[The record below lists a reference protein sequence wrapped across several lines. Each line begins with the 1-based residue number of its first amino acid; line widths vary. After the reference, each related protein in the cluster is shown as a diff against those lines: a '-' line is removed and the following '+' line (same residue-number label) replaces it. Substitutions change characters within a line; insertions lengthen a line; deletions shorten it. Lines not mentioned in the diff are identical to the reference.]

1 MPPGRWHAARSAQ
14 VSRQQGCLRTVKKEE
29 EEDGYISMQTARPQ
43 TLNRPGQ
50 ELFRQLFRQLRYHE
64 SSGPLETL
72 SRLQEL
78 CRWWMRPDVLSKAQM
93 LELLVLEQFLSILPG
108 ELRTWVQLHC
118 PESGAEVV
126 ALLEE
131 LQRDLDGTSLKDPC
145 LTQSPDVHWIGT
157 SALQPAQI
165 WPPASHLRNSSAL
178 EDHLETPHGI
188 GVCDFLTEQADSPA
202 VSVPDYFQIEEGI
215 EYQEALT
222 FQDVEVTFSQEEWGC
237 LNSAQRNLYRDVILE
252 NYGNVVSVVGSS
264 PKPALVSWL
273 EARKPWGMNIC
284 TVQLKRDPD
293 AAPEG
298 GKLQIKSS
306 KFILKQEPSEYTET
320 CVKTSVCPETS
331 ISKETGLKESFKQR
345 SRLQKSCGDSIQ
357 MKEIKEETDISQ
369 RTGRDSEV
377 LRNNDILELQHVKYM
392 SVSRKKL
399 SFKHGYDRN
408 FRKSSHHYN
417 NKYGEGLRD
426 TVEGFGVYQNTRLKE
441 NEKDRCVETL
451 GKSSYSRHECHQRC
465 YSQGN
470 IFKCRVCEKAFKWR
484 SNCIRHEKIHTGVK
498 PYKCSFCDK
507 AFQRLSAYRLHQKTH
522 TKARH
527 VSSKYK
533 NALTCSSDASHHLTD
548 QDEEEHLDCS
558 QCGKNFSCKSYAL
571 EHQRIHTQEKPYKCT
586 RCRKTF
592 RWKSNFSRHMRL
604 HHKEVCKPEKC
615 QEDFKQNH
623 NQFQVISTVEKT
635 FPCQNCG
642 KTYTQKK
649 SLIEH
654 QRIHTGEKPYQCSG
668 CGKTFTYRSSY
679 IIHMKRKQHAIKIKP
694 ERGCLPF
701 SQSTVFPIPQ
711 RSHNTEEPNKC
722 KYCSKAF
729 HNRSFLLIHERI
741 HTREKPYKCRECEKA
756 FRWSSNLYRH
766 ERKHFLHKRYK
777 YHESKETSNLQS
789 KILID
794 QKPFWCQECGKTFT
808 RKRSLLDHKG
818 IHSGERRFKC
828 NLCEK
833 SFDRNYRLVN
843 HQRIHTTEQP
853 FQSQW
858 HDKDFVGIHAR
869 SVDQRKHSRTL
880 QSEYGLRSDKPGL
893 SYCQDVRLNIQE
905 LELSGKKLHEECDNP
920 SDENSKS
927 IAFQNVPTKK
937 KACHRCNTCG
947 KTFKKHSH
955 LISHKRCHTKERPF
969 KCIVCGRAFRW
980 SSNLTRHMKK
990 HVRN

>member
-1 MPPGRWHAARSAQ
+1 MPPGRWNAARTAQ
-14 VSRQQGCLRTVKKEE
+14 VSREQGCLRIVKKEE

-131 LQRDLDGTSLKDPC
+131 LQKDLDGTPQKDPC
-145 LTQSPDVHWIGT
+145 LTQNPDVHWIGT
-157 SALQPAQI
+157 GALQPAQI
-165 WPPASHLRNSSAL
+165 WSPASHLRNSSAL
-178 EDHLETPHGI
+178 EDHLETPYGI
-188 GVCDFLTEQADSPA
+188 GICDSLAEQTDSRA
-202 VSVPDYFQIEEGI
+202 VSVPDYFQLEKDI

-264 PKPALVSWL
+264 PKPALISWL

-284 TVQLKRDPD
+284 TVQFKRDPD
-293 AAPEG
+293 AVPEG
-298 GKLQIKSS
+298 GKLQIKPS
-306 KFILKQEPSEYTET
+306 KFILKQKSSEYIET
-320 CVKTSVCPETS
+320 CVNTSVSPETS
-331 ISKETGLKESFKQR
+331 VFEETGLKESFKQK
-345 SRLQKSCGDSIQ
+345 SRLQTSCGDSIQ
-357 MKEIKEETDISQ
+357 MKEMKEGANISQ
-369 RTGRDSEV
+369 RTGRESEV
-377 LRNNDILELQHVKYM
+377 LRNNDILELKHVKYV
-392 SVSRKKL
+392 SVSRKRL

-417 NKYGEGLRD
+417 NKYGEGLRG
-426 TVEGFGVYQNTRLKE
+426 TVEGFGVYQNTGLKK
-441 NEKDRCVETL
+441 NGKDRCGET
-451 GKSSYSRHECHQRC
+451 SRRTSPSHPEYHQRC
-465 YSQGN
+465 YSQGAL
-470 IFKCRVCEKAFKWR
+470 FQCRVCAKAFKWR

-498 PYKCSFCDK
+498 PYQCSLCEK

-522 TKARH
+522 SKQKRG
-527 VSSKYK
+527 SSKYK
-533 NALTCSSDASHHLTD
+533 NALTCSLDVSHHLTD
-548 QDEEEHLDCS
+548 QDEEKHLHCN

-571 EHQRIHTQEKPYKCT
+571 EHQKIHTREKPFKCT

-592 RWKSNFSRHMRL
+592 RWKSNFSRHMKL
-604 HHKEVCKPEKC
+604 HHREVRKQEKR
-615 QEDFKQNH
+615 QEDFKQSH
-623 NQFQVISTVEKT
+623 SQSQFISTVEKT

-642 KTYTQKK
+642 KTFTQKK

-668 CGKTFTYRSSY
+668 CGETFTYRSSY

-694 ERGCLPF
+694 EHGCLTF
-701 SQSTVFPIPQ
+701 SQGAVFPIP
-711 RSHNTEEPNKC
+711 RGSHNTEEPNKC
-722 KYCSKAF
+722 KYCGKAF
-729 HNRSFLLIHERI
+729 HNHSFLLIHERV
-741 HTREKPYKCRECEKA
+741 HTREKPYQCRECEKA

-766 ERKHFLHKRYK
+766 QRKHLLHKQYK
-777 YHESKETSNLQS
+777 YRERKETSNLQS

-858 HDKDFVGIHAR
+858 RGEDFVGIHVR
-869 SVDQRKHSRTL
+869 SVGQRKHSSTL
-880 QSEYGLRSDKPGL
+880 QSEYGLHSDKPGL

-905 LELSGKKLHEECDNP
+905 LELSRKLHKECDNP
-920 SDENSKS
+920 SDESSES

-937 KACHRCNTCG
+937 KACHKCSTCG
-947 KTFKKHSH
+947 KIFKKHSH
-955 LISHKRCHTKERPF
+955 LISHSRCHTQERPF
-969 KCIVCGRAFRW
+969 KCIVCGKTFRW
-980 SSNLTRHMKK
+980 SSNLTRHMKN
-990 HVRN
+990 HIRD

>member
-1 MPPGRWHAARSAQ
+1 MPPGKWYAARSAQ
-14 VSRQQGCLRTVKKEE
+14 VSREQGCLRTVKKEE
-29 EEDGYISMQTARPQ
+29 EKNGYISVQTARPQ

-72 SRLQEL
+72 RRLQEL

-108 ELRTWVQLHC
+108 ELRTWVQLHS

-131 LQRDLDGTSLKDPC
+131 LQRDLDGTPLKDPC
-145 LTQSPDVHWIGT
+145 LTQNPDVHWIGT
-157 SALQPAQI
+157 GALQPAQI
-165 WPPASHLRNSSAL
+165 CSPAPHLRNNSAL

-188 GVCDFLTEQADSPA
+188 GVCDFLAEQADSPA
-202 VSVPDYFQIEEGI
+202 VSVSDYFQIEEGI
-215 EYQEALT
+215 KYQEALT

-252 NYGNVVSVVGSS
+252 NYRNVVSVVGSS
-264 PKPALVSWL
+264 SKPALISWL
-273 EARKPWGMNIC
+273 EARKPWGVNIC
-284 TVQLKRDPD
+284 TVQFKRGLS
-293 AAPEG
+293 AVTEG
-298 GKLQIKSS
+298 GKLQNKSS
-306 KFILKQEPSEYTET
+306 QFILEQKASEHTET
-320 CVKTSVCPETS
+320 CVKPSVWSETSVSE
-331 ISKETGLKESFKQR
+331 EAGLRESFKQR
-345 SRLQKSCGDSIQ
+345 SMLQKSCGDSIQ
-357 MKEIKEETDISQ
+357 MKKMKEETDISQ
-369 RTGRDSEV
+369 RTGRESEV
-377 LRNNDILELQHVKYM
+377 LRNNDILELKHVKCV
-392 SVSRKKL
+392 SISRKKL
-399 SFKHGYDRN
+399 SFKHGYNRN
-408 FRKSSHHYN
+408 FRRSSHCYN

-426 TVEGFGVYQNTRLKE
+426 RVEGFGVYQQTGLKE
-441 NEKDRCVETL
+441 SGKDRCGETL
-451 GKSSYSRHECHQRC
+451 RKSSYSHLEYHQRC
-465 YSQGN
+465 HSQGSL
-470 IFKCRVCEKAFKWR
+470 FKCRVCEKAFKWR

-498 PYKCSFCDK
+498 PYKCSLCEK
-507 AFQRLSAYRLHQKTH
+507 AFQRLSAYRLHQETH
-522 TKARH
+522 TKQKYE
-527 VSSKYK
+527 SSKYK
-533 NALTCSSDASHHLTD
+533 NVLTRRLDVSHHLTD
-548 QDEEEHLDCS
+548 QDEEKYLHCN

-571 EHQRIHTQEKPYKCT
+571 AHQRIHTQEKPYKCT

-592 RWKSNFSRHMRL
+592 RWKSNFTRHMKL
-604 HHKEVCKPEKC
+604 HHKEVYKQEKC
-615 QEDFKQNH
+615 QESLKQSYS
-623 NQFQVISTVEKT
+623 QSQIISTVENT
-635 FPCQNCG
+635 FPCHNCG
-642 KTYTQKK
+642 KTFTQKK

-701 SQSTVFPIPQ
+701 SQGTVFPIPQ
-711 RSHNTEEPNKC
+711 RSHTTEEPNKC
-722 KYCSKAF
+722 KYCGKAF

-756 FRWSSNLYRH
+756 FRWSSNLSRH
-766 ERKHFLHKRYK
+766 ERKHFLHKRYE
-777 YHESKETSNLQS
+777 YHESKQTSNLQS
-789 KILID
+789 KFLID

-828 NLCEK
+828 NFCEK

-858 HDKDFVGIHAR
+858 HDKDFV
-869 SVDQRKHSRTL
+869 DQRKHSRSL
-880 QSEYGLRSDKPGL
+880 QSEYGLRADKPGL

-905 LELSGKKLHEECDNP
+905 LGQSGEPRKECDE
-920 SDENSKS
+920 SSKS

-937 KACHRCNTCG
+937 KACHKCSTCG
-947 KTFKKHSH
+947 KTFRKHSH

-969 KCIVCGRAFRW
+969 KCTVCGKTFRW
-980 SSNLTRHMKK
+980 SSNLTRHVKN

>member
-1 MPPGRWHAARSAQ
+1 MPPGRCYAARSVQ
-14 VSRQQGCLRTVKKEE
+14 MSREQGRLRMVKKEE
-29 EEDGYISMQTARPQ
+29 EEDGYISVETARPQ

-118 PESGAEVV
+118 PESGADVV

-131 LQRDLDGTSLKDPC
+131 LQRDLDGTPLKDPC
-145 LTQSPDVHWIGT
+145 LTQNPDVHWIGT
-157 SALQPAQI
+157 GALQAAQI
-165 WPPASHLRNSSAL
+165 WSPASHLSNSSAL
-178 EDHLETPHGI
+178 EDCLETPHGI
-188 GVCDFLTEQADSPA
+188 GQADSPA
-202 VSVPDYFQIEEGI
+202 VLMPDYFQMEESI
-215 EYQEALT
+215 EYQETLT
-222 FQDVEVTFSQEEWGC
+222 FQDVEVTFSKEEWGC

-264 PKPALVSWL
+264 PKPALISWL

-284 TVQLKRDPD
+284 TVQLKREPD

-298 GKLQIKSS
+298 KLQIEPN
-306 KFILKQEPSEYTET
+306 KFILKQEPSKHTEA
-320 CVKTSVCPETS
+320 CVKPSGCPVTSAFEG
-331 ISKETGLKESFKQR
+331 TGLKESFEQK
-345 SRLQKSCGDSIQ
+345 SKLQKSCGDSIQ
-357 MKEIKEETDISQ
+357 MKEMKEGTDIGQ
-369 RTGRDSEV
+369 KTGRDSEV
-377 LRNNDILELQHVKYM
+377 LRNSDFFELKHVKCV

-408 FRKSSHHYN
+408 LRKSLYHYN
-417 NKYGEGLRD
+417 NKCGEGIRD
-426 TVEGFGVYQNTRLKE
+426 TVEGFGVHQSAALKE
-441 NEKDRCVETL
+441 SEKDRCGETVR
-451 GKSSYSRHECHQRC
+451 KSSHSHLEYHQRY
-465 YSQGN
+465 YSQGSL
-470 IFKCRVCEKAFKWR
+470 FKCRVCEKAFKWR

-498 PYKCSFCDK
+498 PYKCSSCEK

-522 TKARH
+522 AKQKHESR
-527 VSSKYK
+527 KY
-533 NALTCSSDASHHLTD
+533 NIALPCSLDASHCLTD
-548 QDEEEHLDCS
+548 QDEEKHLHCS

-592 RWKSNFSRHMRL
+592 RWKSNFTRHMKL
-604 HHKEVCKPEKC
+604 HGKEVCKQERR
-615 QEDFKQNH
+615 QEDFKQNYS
-623 NQFQVISTVEKT
+623 QSQVISTIEKT
-635 FPCQNCG
+635 FLCQNCG
-642 KTYTQKK
+642 KTFTQKK

-654 QRIHTGEKPYQCSG
+654 QRIHTGEKLYQCSG
-668 CGKTFTYRSSY
+668 CGKTFACRSSY
-679 IIHMKRKQHAIKIKP
+679 IIHLKRKRHAIKIRP
-694 ERGCLPF
+694 ESDSLPF
-701 SQSTVFPIPQ
+701 SQSTAFPIPQ
-711 RSHNTEEPNKC
+711 SSHNTEEPNQC
-722 KYCSKAF
+722 KYCGRAF

-741 HTREKPYKCRECEKA
+741 HTREKPFKCRECEKA
-756 FRWSSNLYRH
+756 FRWRSNLYRH
-766 ERKHFLHKRYK
+766 ERKHFLHKRYE

-789 KILID
+789 KIFID

-858 HDKDFVGIHAR
+858 HDKDFVGTHAH
-869 SVDQRKHSRTL
+869 SVDQRKHRIL
-880 QSEYGLRSDKPGL
+880 QSEYSLRSVKPGL
-893 SYCQDVRLNIQE
+893 SYCQDVSVNIQE
-905 LELSGKKLHEECDNP
+905 LELSEKKPLDNP
-920 SDENSKS
+920 SDESSKS

-937 KACHRCNTCG
+937 KACHKCNTCG
-947 KTFKKHSH
+947 KTFRKHSH

-969 KCIVCGRAFRW
+969 KCIVCGKTFRW
-980 SSNLTRHMKK
+980 SSNLTRHVKN
-990 HVRN
+990 HFRD

>member
-1 MPPGRWHAARSAQ
+1 MPPGRWYAARAAQ
-14 VSRQQGCLRTVKKEE
+14 VSREQGCLRLVKKEE
-29 EEDGYISMQTARPQ
+29 EDDGCISVHTARPQ

-72 SRLQEL
+72 RRLQEL

-131 LQRDLDGTSLKDPC
+131 LQRDLDGTAQTDPC
-145 LTQSPDVHWIGT
+145 LTQNPDVHWIGT
-157 SALQPAQI
+157 GALQHAQI
-165 WPPASHLRNSSAL
+165 WSPASHLRNSSDL
-178 EDHLETPHGI
+178 EDHLETPHEIGI
-188 GVCDFLTEQADSPA
+188 CDFLAEQTDSPA
-202 VSVPDYFQIEEGI
+202 VSVPDYFQIEESI

-264 PKPALVSWL
+264 SKPALVSWL
-273 EARKPWGMNIC
+273 EARKPWGANNC
-284 TVQLKRDPD
+284 TVQLKRDVD
-293 AAPEG
+293 AVSEG

-306 KFILKQEPSEYTET
+306 KFILKQEPSEYTES
-320 CVKTSVCPETS
+320 CLKPSVCPETTVS
-331 ISKETGLKESFKQR
+331 EETELRESFKEQ
-345 SRLQKSCGDSIQ
+345 SRLQKSCGDSIEV
-357 MKEIKEETDISQ
+357 KETTEGTEISQ
-369 RTGRDSEV
+369 RTGRESEV
-377 LRNNDILELQHVKYM
+377 LRNNGFLELKHIKCVNI
-392 SVSRKKL
+392 SRKKL
-399 SFKHGYDRN
+399 SFKHVYDRN
-408 FRKSSHHYN
+408 FRKSAHHYN

-426 TVEGFGVYQNTRLKE
+426 IVEGFGVHQNTELKE
-441 NEKDRCVETL
+441 NKTDRCGETL
-451 GKSSYSRHECHQRC
+451 RKSSHSHPEYHQRC

-470 IFKCRVCEKAFKWR
+470 MFKCRVCEKAFKWR

-498 PYKCSFCDK
+498 PYKCSCCEK
-507 AFQRLSAYRLHQKTH
+507 TFQHLSAYRLHQETH
-522 TKARH
+522 TKQKH
-527 VSSKYK
+527 ESSKYK
-533 NALTCSSDASHHLTD
+533 NALTCSLDVSHHLTD
-548 QDEEEHLDCS
+548 QDEERHLHCN

-571 EHQRIHTQEKPYKCT
+571 EHQRIHTQEKPYKCP

-592 RWKSNFSRHMRL
+592 RWKSNFSRHMKL
-604 HHKEVCKPEKC
+604 HHKEKR
-615 QEDFKQNH
+615 QEDFKQNYT
-623 NQFQVISTVEKT
+623 QSQVISTVEKT

-642 KTYTQKK
+642 KTFTQKK

-654 QRIHTGEKPYQCSG
+654 QRIHTGEKPYQCNG
-668 CGKTFTYRSSY
+668 CGKTFSYRSSY

-694 ERGCLPF
+694 ERVCLPF
-701 SQSTVFPIPQ
+701 SQGTVFPILQ
-711 RSHNTEEPNKC
+711 LGHNTEEPNKC
-722 KYCSKAF
+722 KYCGKAF
-729 HNRSFLLIHERI
+729 HNRSFLLIHERV
-741 HTREKPYKCRECEKA
+741 HTREKPFKCRECEKA

-766 ERKHFLHKRYK
+766 ERKHFLHKQYK

-789 KILID
+789 KNLID

-828 NLCEK
+828 NFCEK

-858 HDKDFVGIHAR
+858 RDKDFVEMSEH
-869 SVDQRKHSRTL
+869 SVDQRKPSRTL
-880 QSEYGLRSDKPGL
+880 QSEYGLCSDKPGL
-893 SYCQDVRLNIQE
+893 SHCQDVRLNIQE
-905 LELSGKKLHEECDNP
+905 LEPSGKKLHTECDGP
-920 SDENSKS
+920 SDESLRS

-937 KACHRCNTCG
+937 KACHKCNFCE
-947 KTFKKHSH
+947 KIFKKHSH
-955 LISHKRCHTKERPF
+955 LVSHKRCHTKERPF
-969 KCIVCGRAFRW
+969 KCIVCGKTFRW
-980 SSNLTRHMKK
+980 SSNLTRHVKN

>member
-1 MPPGRWHAARSAQ
+1 
-14 VSRQQGCLRTVKKEE
+14 
-29 EEDGYISMQTARPQ
+29 MQTARPQ

-131 LQRDLDGTSLKDPC
+131 LQRDLDGTPLKDPC
-145 LTQSPDVHWIGT
+145 LTQNPDVHWIGT

-165 WPPASHLRNSSAL
+165 WSPASHLKNSSAL
-178 EDHLETPHGI
+178 EDHLETSHGI
-188 GVCDFLTEQADSPA
+188 GICDVLAEQTDSPA
-202 VSVPDYFQIEEGI
+202 VSVPDYFQLEEGI
-215 EYQEALT
+215 EYQVTASKPLVIKLQEALT

-264 PKPALVSWL
+264 PKPALISWL
-273 EARKPWGMNIC
+273 EARKPWGVNIC
-284 TVQLKRDPD
+284 TVQLKRDAD

-298 GKLQIKSS
+298 GKLQIKPN
-306 KFILKQEPSEYTET
+306 KFILKQKPSEYIEA
-320 CVKTSVCPETS
+320 CVKTSVSPETS
-331 ISKETGLKESFKQR
+331 VSEETGLKESFKQK
-345 SRLQKSCGDSIQ
+345 SRLQTSCGDSIQ
-357 MKEIKEETDISQ
+357 MKEMKEGADISQ
-369 RTGRDSEV
+369 RTGRESEV
-377 LRNNDILELQHVKYM
+377 LRNNDILELKHVKCV
-392 SVSRKKL
+392 SVSRKRL

-417 NKYGEGLRD
+417 NKYGEGLRG
-426 TVEGFGVYQNTRLKE
+426 TGEGFGVYQNTGLKE
-441 NEKDRCVETL
+441 NGKDRYGETSR
-451 GKSSYSRHECHQRC
+451 KSWHAHPEHRQPSYSEEGLFQ
-465 YSQGN
+465 
-470 IFKCRVCEKAFKWR
+470 CRVCGKAFKWR
-484 SNCIRHEKIHTGVK
+484 SNRIRHEKIHTGVK
-498 PYKCSFCDK
+498 PYQCSLCEK
-507 AFQRLSAYRLHQKTH
+507 AFQRLSSYRLHQKTH
-522 TKARH
+522 SKQKRG
-527 VSSKYK
+527 SSKYK
-533 NALTCSSDASHHLTD
+533 NALTCSLDVSHHLTD
-548 QDEEEHLDCS
+548 RDERKHLHCN
-558 QCGKNFSCKSYAL
+558 QCGKNFSCKSYAI

-592 RWKSNFSRHMRL
+592 RWKSNFSRHMKL
-604 HHKEVCKPEKC
+604 HHKEVYKQEKR
-615 QEDFKQNH
+615 QEDFKQSYR
-623 NQFQVISTVEKT
+623 QSQVISTVEKT

-642 KTYTQKK
+642 KTFTQKK

-668 CGKTFTYRSSY
+668 CGETFTYRSSY
-679 IIHMKRKQHAIKIKP
+679 IIHMKRTQHAIKIKP
-694 ERGCLPF
+694 EHGCLTF
-701 SQSTVFPIPQ
+701 SQGAVFPIP
-711 RSHNTEEPNKC
+711 RGSHNTEGSNKC
-722 KYCSKAF
+722 KYCGKAF
-729 HNRSFLLIHERI
+729 HNRSFLLIHERV
-741 HTREKPYKCRECEKA
+741 HTREKPYQCRECEKA

-766 ERKHFLHKRYK
+766 QRKHFLHKRYK
-777 YHESKETSNLQS
+777 YRESKETSNLQS

-853 FQSQW
+853 QW
-858 HDKDFVGIHAR
+858 RDKDFVGIHAR
-869 SVDQRKHSRTL
+869 SVDQRKHSNTL
-880 QSEYGLRSDKPGL
+880 QSEYGLHSDKPGL

-905 LELSGKKLHEECDNP
+905 LSGKLRKECDNP
-920 SDENSKS
+920 SDESSKS

-937 KACHRCNTCG
+937 KACHKCSTCG

-969 KCIVCGRAFRW
+969 KCIVCGKTFRW
-980 SSNLTRHMKK
+980 SSNLTRHMKN

>member
-1 MPPGRWHAARSAQ
+1 MPPGRCYAARSVQ
-14 VSRQQGCLRTVKKEE
+14 MSREHGRLRMVKKEE
-29 EEDGYISMQTARPQ
+29 EEDGCISVETARPQ

-108 ELRTWVQLHC
+108 ELRAWVQLHC

-131 LQRDLDGTSLKDPC
+131 LQRDLDGTSLKDSC
-145 LTQSPDVHWIGT
+145 LTQNPDVHWIGT
-157 SALQPAQI
+157 GALQAAQI
-165 WPPASHLRNSSAL
+165 WSPASHLGKSSAL
-178 EDHLETPHGI
+178 EDYLETPHGI
-188 GVCDFLTEQADSPA
+188 GQADSPA
-202 VSVPDYFQIEEGI
+202 VSMPDYFQIEESI
-215 EYQEALT
+215 EHQETLT

-264 PKPALVSWL
+264 PKPALISWL

-284 TVQLKRDPD
+284 TVQLKREPD

-298 GKLQIKSS
+298 GKLQIEPS
-306 KFILKQEPSEYTET
+306 KFILKQEPSKYTET
-320 CVKTSVCPETS
+320 CVKPSGCPATSA
-331 ISKETGLKESFKQR
+331 SKGTGLKESFEQK

-357 MKEIKEETDISQ
+357 MKEMKEGTDISQ
-369 RTGRDSEV
+369 KTGRKSEI
-377 LRNNDILELQHVKYM
+377 LRNNDILELKHVKCV

-426 TVEGFGVYQNTRLKE
+426 AVEGFGVYQDTGLKE
-441 NEKDRCVETL
+441 HEKDRCEETL
-451 GKSSYSRHECHQRC
+451 RTSSHSHLECQRY
-465 YSQGN
+465 YSQGSL
-470 IFKCRVCEKAFKWR
+470 FKCRVCEKAFKWR

-498 PYKCSFCDK
+498 PYKCSSCEK
-507 AFQRLSAYRLHQKTH
+507 AFQRLSTYRLHQKTH
-522 TKARH
+522 TKQKHESR
-527 VSSKYK
+527 KYN
-533 NALTCSSDASHHLTD
+533 NALPCSLDVSHCLIN
-548 QDEEEHLDCS
+548 QDEEKNFYCS
-558 QCGKNFSCKSYAL
+558 QCGKYFSCRSYAL
-571 EHQRIHTQEKPYKCT
+571 EHQRIHTQEKPYNCI

-592 RWKSNFSRHMRL
+592 RWKSNFTRHMKL
-604 HHKEVCKPEKC
+604 HGKEVRNQERCH
-615 QEDFKQNH
+615 EDFKQNYS
-623 NQFQVISTVEKT
+623 QSQVISTIEKT
-635 FPCQNCG
+635 FLCQSCG
-642 KTYTQKK
+642 KTFTQKK
-649 SLIEH
+649 SFIEH
-654 QRIHTGEKPYQCSG
+654 QRIHTGEKLYQCSG
-668 CGKTFTYRSSY
+668 CGKTFASRSSY
-679 IIHMKRKQHAIKIKP
+679 IIHMKRKRHAIKIKP
-694 ERGCLPF
+694 ESGSLPF
-701 SQSTVFPIPQ
+701 SQDTAFAIPQ
-711 RSHNTEEPNKC
+711 SGHNTEEPNQC
-722 KYCSKAF
+722 KYCGRAF

-756 FRWSSNLYRH
+756 FRWRSNLYRH
-766 ERKHFLHKRYK
+766 ERKHFLHKRRK

-789 KILID
+789 KIFID
-794 QKPFWCQECGKTFT
+794 EKPFWCQECGKTFT

-858 HDKDFVGIHAR
+858 HDKDFAGTHAH
-869 SVDQRKHSRTL
+869 SVDQRKHRTL
-880 QSEYGLRSDKPGL
+880 QSEYSLQSDKPGL
-893 SYCQDVRLNIQE
+893 SYCQDVRVNIQE
-905 LELSGKKLHEECDNP
+905 LELSGKKPLDNP
-920 SDENSKS
+920 SHESS
-927 IAFQNVPTKK
+927 MSTAFQNVPTKK
-937 KACHRCNTCG
+937 PCHKCSTCG
-947 KTFKKHSH
+947 KTFRKHSH

-969 KCIVCGRAFRW
+969 KCIVCGKTFGW
-980 SSNLTRHMKK
+980 SSNLTRHVKS
-990 HVRN
+990 HFRD